1 MAVVREPAG
10 VAIVDP
16 QDPAFWADPHGT
28 LRSARE
34 RADVART
41 PDGQL
46 VLLRY
51 SDVDEALRHPAMS
64 TYSLTAVLTNAGVA
78 DGPLYDWLHRIMLGM
93 NPPDHTRLRGLVNRA
108 FTPRRVESLRG
119 PVRAYAKERIDRHRD
134 DGRMEWVGDVAHE
147 VPIWAIC
154 ELVGVPSA
162 DRDQFK
168 QWTLDVSL
176 VFSNRL
182 DPADRRTAED
192 ALTALY
198 GYIAEL
204 VEHRR
209 REPADDLLSALVH
222 AEADG
227 DRLSALELE
236 AMIANLL
243 NGGHETTRSML
254 SIAVALLLAH
264 PDVLAALQE
273 EPGLVANAVEEVLR
287 YESPIVSTMRV
298 ADAPVELGG
307 VGLEPGDPVV
317 LSFLAANRD
326 PARFAAPDRFDVRRD
341 DVRPVSFG
349 FGIHHCVGAALARL
363 EGQEVLT
370 ELVTSCR
377 ALELEIAAPA
387 WTPFLQ
393 VRRIESLPVSF
404 RTV

>member
-1 MAVVREPAG
+1 
-10 VAIVDP
+10 
-16 QDPAFWADPHGT
+16 
-28 LRSARE
+28 
-34 RADVART
+34 
-41 PDGQL
+41 
-46 VLLRY
+46 
-51 SDVDEALRHPAMS
+51 
-64 TYSLTAVLTNAGVA
+64 
-78 DGPLYDWLHRIMLGM
+78 
-93 NPPDHTRLRGLVNRA
+93 
-108 FTPRRVESLRG
+108 
-119 PVRAYAKERIDRHRD
+119 VRAYAGKLIDRHRD
-134 DGRMEWVGDVAHE
+134 TGRMEWVADVAHE

-198 GYIAEL
+198 GYIDEL
-204 VEHRR
+204 VAYRR
-209 REPADDLLSALVH
+209 RAPVDDLLSALVH
-222 AEADG
+222 AEAGG

-254 SIAVALLLAH
+254 SIAVALLVEH
-264 PDVLAALQE
+264 PDAYATLQE
-273 EPGLVANAVEEVLR
+273 DPGLVPDAVEEVLR

-298 ADAPVELGG
+298 ADAPVTVAG
-307 VGLEPGDPVV
+307 VPLEVGEPVV
-317 LSFLAANRD
+317 LSLLAANRD
-326 PARFAAPDRFDVRRD
+326 PARFAAPDRFDVRRP

-377 ALELEIAAPA
+377 GLELEIAAPV

-393 VRRIESLPVSF
+393 VRRIERLPVSF
-404 RTV
+404 SPV